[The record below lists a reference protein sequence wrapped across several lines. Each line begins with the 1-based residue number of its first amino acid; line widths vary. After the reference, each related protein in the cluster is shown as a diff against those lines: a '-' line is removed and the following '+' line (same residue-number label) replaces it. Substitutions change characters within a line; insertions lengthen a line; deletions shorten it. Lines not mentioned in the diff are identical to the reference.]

1 MNKEDLIHSI
11 ETKFKTT
18 MIGALAKFEQNFAY
32 LWENDNINSE
42 KYEDLW
48 EDTRNDIL
56 NNGNRQMRYAMKDLS
71 DFLYGPQHNFKQK
84 YNYKFYFNDQNQD
97 NGDNQR

>member
-1 MNKEDLIHSI
+1 MNKEQLINSI

-32 LWENDNINSE
+32 LWENDNINRE

-56 NNGNRQMRYAMKDLS
+56 NNGNRQIRYAIKDLS
-71 DFLYGPQHNFKQK
+71 DFLYGSRQK
-84 YNYKFYFNDQNQD
+84 YQYKFYFND
-97 NGDNQR
+97 DNQNKGDDHK

>member
-1 MNKEDLIHSI
+1 MTNEQLIHSI

-32 LWENDNINSE
+32 LWEQDNINRE

-48 EDTRNDIL
+48 EDTRNEIL
-56 NNGNRQMRYAMKDLS
+56 NNGNRQIRYAIKDLT
-71 DFLYGPQHNFKQK
+71 DFIYGPRQK
-84 YNYKFYFNDQNQD
+84 YNYKFYFNDQNKTK
-97 NGDNQR
+97 GDNQK